1 MARKFKYLPFKW
13 YILFLAR
20 KCKWDIFAVIF
31 KHCVF
36 WLCNF
41 IPDWLWDF
49 FEIKA
54 FFLKAPSIRLLLMSF
69 RTIAL
74 QKIEL
79 VLISGKTRIFQFQF
93 WTSIFGLFLV
103 TTNIA
108 EKTKS
113 PENSTHLRRK
123 TWMWLIIKSWMKL
136 CLHEKDWGLE
146 PLMQELRA
154 FLEYEGSWDERSPA
168 KKNCFLVFSN

>member
-1 MARKFKYLPFKW
+1 MRHVQHAIAPASQKSFCHSGWKSFKKSHYFAVKIQIFANKMSHIIFGAKIQMRL
-13 YILFLAR
+13 
-20 KCKWDIFAVIF
+20 FAVIF

-49 FEIKA
+49 FSRSKL

-93 WTSIFGLFLV
+93 RTPIFGLFLV

-108 EKTKS
+108 EETKS
-113 PENSTHLRRK
+113 AENSTHLRRK
-123 TWMWLIIKSWMKL
+123 TWM
-136 CLHEKDWGLE
+136 
-146 PLMQELRA
+146 
-154 FLEYEGSWDERSPA
+154 
-168 KKNCFLVFSN
+168 